1 MRSLWMPAI
10 VLVVSMAAPALAAEP
25 DLAAWSSQARAGT
38 IAAARIDLARLQ
50 GEDVSLAMAMLRG
63 QISTPT
69 PITNEELTANA
80 KQLADLGAASCVL
93 LLGTSRDGKGA
104 LSALLV
110 VPMTSE
116 AQGREV
122 AKALEQFAGAPTRQ
136 ELRIEPRDGVVL
148 AGPAALVEEP
158 AAPRAELATAMAA
171 AGDAPLAVAVAP
183 SADQRRVLT
192 ELLPSAAPQLAGDAL
207 GEIVAAT
214 EWTAVAYEPKS
225 QLRIVLH
232 TDSPASA
239 ARAEAAVTGWLKQLK
254 KTLPRVNE
262 LRPFAPL
269 ATALTPKVE
278 GDNVTLE
285 LAGDKLA
292 ALDAAI
298 RPAMAAARSASD
310 RARAKNCFKQL
321 GLAMHNYH
329 DAQKHFPNAAI
340 TGADGKPL
348 LSWRVALL
356 PYLDQ
361 GELYKRFKLD
371 EPWDSEHNR
380 PLVKQIPEVFQI
392 GGAEAIA
399 AGKTCAVLP
408 IGEATAFPDGKG
420 LEFKHFTDGTS
431 NTILIVE
438 ADDAHAVEWTR
449 PADLAYG
456 AARPLAGL
464 GQHFGDGFLALFGDG
479 SVHYISSRAGEDVIR
494 KLITP
499 AGNELI
505 QLPN

>member
-1 MRSLWMPAI
+1 
-10 VLVVSMAAPALAAEP
+10 
-25 DLAAWSSQARAGT
+25 
-38 IAAARIDLARLQ
+38 
-50 GEDVSLAMAMLRG
+50 
-63 QISTPT
+63 
-69 PITNEELTANA
+69 
-80 KQLADLGAASCVL
+80 
-93 LLGTSRDGKGA
+93 
-104 LSALLV
+104 
-110 VPMTSE
+110 
-116 AQGREV
+116 
-122 AKALEQFAGAPTRQ
+122 
-136 ELRIEPRDGVVL
+136 
-148 AGPAALVEEP
+148 
-158 AAPRAELATAMAA
+158 
-171 AGDAPLAVAVAP
+171 
-183 SADQRRVLT
+183 
-192 ELLPSAAPQLAGDAL
+192 
-207 GEIVAAT
+207 
-214 EWTAVAYEPKS
+214 
-225 QLRIVLH
+225 
-232 TDSPASA
+232 
-239 ARAEAAVTGWLKQLK
+239 
-254 KTLPRVNE
+254 
-262 LRPFAPL
+262 
-269 ATALTPKVE
+269 
-278 GDNVTLE
+278 VTLE